1 MKSIK
6 LFRIFSKK
14 RKLIENLDWN
24 FDQNF
29 AETQNNFLHPEF
41 SNQNLRQIGLGISL
55 WPTQKE
61 KVNFMRHHFVTS

>member
-29 AETQNNFLHPEF
+29 AETQNNFLHPA
-41 SNQNLRQIGLGISL
+41 SWRLYLNTI
-55 WPTQKE
+55 
-61 KVNFMRHHFVTS
+61 V